1 MAFAVCSDVILSW
14 KHGQF
19 WWQKWRSRNLV
30 QTCLPWTRGR
40 SEVHLPLMSSHVSL
54 GRKAHL
60 GSGCSLRINVLFAGG
75 GESSWLS
82 EGSSALRLR
91 VLLKLS
97 GAETRVR
104 MEFGRQ

>member
-1 MAFAVCSDVILSW
+1 MAFAVCSDVILLW

-19 WWQKWRSRNLV
+19 WWQKCLSKNLV

-60 GSGCSLRINVLFAGG
+60 GSGCSLRIRVRFAGG
-75 GESSWLS
+75 VDSDCVSV
-82 EGSSALRLR
+82 GSSARRLR
-91 VLLKLS
+91 VL
-97 GAETRVR
+97 V
-104 MEFGRQ
+104 